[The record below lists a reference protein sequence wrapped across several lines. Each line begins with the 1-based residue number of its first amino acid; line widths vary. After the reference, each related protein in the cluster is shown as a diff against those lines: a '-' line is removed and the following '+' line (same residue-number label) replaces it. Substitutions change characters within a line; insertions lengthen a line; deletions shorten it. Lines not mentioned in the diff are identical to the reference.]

1 MTFSWDSKCKECV
14 LEWNC
19 WPVEFSDHFPDSDRG
34 QGGIFIRVQFYA
46 GQEEIGSWHKI
57 DRLPSLRIFN
67 EYYSCQILCPTLKIN
82 ILVLFRS
89 NNNPCSWDSFLTFPQ
104 KTWIS
109 KYISLF
115 YKLIKFLVTFQSSGR
130 LVGSSTNRYTG
141 NHNIWF
147 IELLW
152 TGVNAVQCAMVWTY
166 LSRRPRREWWLQK
179 EGINFQA
186 LHHHQRPAMPTY
198 LHHCTSGDH

>member
-1 MTFSWDSKCKECV
+1 MKPKNSFFRLIFSLISCGGYLYPLTFLWDSKCKECV

-89 NNNPCSWDSFLTFPQ
+89 NNNPCSWDIDLPHTSQWKVFLPFH
-104 KTWIS
+104 KRHE
-109 KYISLF
+109 
-115 YKLIKFLVTFQSSGR
+115 FQNIFHFF
-130 LVGSSTNRYTG
+130 TN
-141 NHNIWF
+141 
-147 IELLW
+147 
-152 TGVNAVQCAMVWTY
+152 
-166 LSRRPRREWWLQK
+166 
-179 EGINFQA
+179 
-186 LHHHQRPAMPTY
+186 
-198 LHHCTSGDH
+198 

>member
-1 MTFSWDSKCKECV
+1 MTISRT
-14 LEWNC
+14 LTGA
-19 WPVEFSDHFPDSDRG
+19 R
-34 QGGIFIRVQFYA
+34 
-46 GQEEIGSWHKI
+46 EEYSSGSNFMRDKRKLAVGTKLTDYLHY
-57 DRLPSLRIFN
+57 
-67 EYYSCQILCPTLKIN
+67 EYSCQILCPTLKIN

-166 LSRRPRREWWLQK
+166 LSPRLRREWWLQK

-198 LHHCTSGDH
+198 LHHCTSVNH